1 MSFKRSKE
9 YFSESRLKIT
19 PGYAV
24 AYQQKISPYYFPGS
38 VIASPGSKYVQG
50 DLFPVAARSFPDYP
64 DEQIIRNS
72 NSLANLS
79 KAKHTGIVSKKAVK
93 RLYTAMDW
101 LLLIARNKWAE
112 NMHNHRLFKYKLGLL
127 TLTLPSKQIMHPY
140 DPRPNEKKWHRLPN
154 SKIKFFVINPLSKQ
168 AQSDLFIKHKALNNF
183 FTQLRTR
190 FELQN
195 YLWKAEKQ
203 KNGSIHFHIVFDKY
217 IDYSVLQGIW
227 NKILDGLGYI
237 EAYRNNQKAFHKNG
251 FRPRPELFRSWSLKN
266 QIEAYKSGQVSNWSN
281 PSSTVDIH
289 SLKKI
294 RNAKAY
300 LAKYLTKNNDTYAA
314 FKIAKASAITANNG
328 HSLEPSVAAALYDS
342 VKKMMQVQGNI
353 WYISQSLSKLKQVQC
368 SNDVELTAELE
379 QLIEKFPDKVIQKEW
394 CTVFAFDIYEL
405 IKAGCTAMCNRVR
418 DYIIELR
425 NKFYPPGSGRYS
437 DLGVPLLIFDVL
449 K

>member
-1 MSFKRSKE
+1 MSYGKTKE

-24 AYQQKISPYYFPGS
+24 AYQVKCSPYAFPGS
-38 VIASPGSKYVQG
+38 SIASPVVKSKQLELE
-50 DLFPVAARSFPDYP
+50 LFSQPVFRDHP

-79 KAKHTGIVSKKAVK
+79 RAKHTGIVSKKAVK

-101 LLLIARNKWAE
+101 LLLIAKNKWAE
-112 NMHNHRLFKYKLGLL
+112 NNHNHRLFKYKLGLL
-127 TLTLPSKQIMHPY
+127 TLTLPSDQMHS
-140 DPRPNEKKWHRLPN
+140 DNE
-154 SKIKFFVINPLSKQ
+154 
-168 AQSDLFIKHKALNNF
+168 IKHKALNNF
-183 FTQLRTR
+183 FTQCRQR

-203 KNGSIHFHIVFDKY
+203 KNGNIHFHIVFDKY

-227 NKILDGLGYI
+227 NKILDGMGYI
-237 EAYRNNQKAFHKNG
+237 EAYRNNQKAWHSNG
-251 FRPRPELFRSWSLKN
+251 FRPRPWLFKTWSLKS
-266 QIEAYKSGQVSNWSN
+266 QIEAYKSGKITNWSN

-300 LAKYLTKNNDTYAA
+300 LAKYLTKNSDVYNA
-314 FKIAKASAITANNG
+314 FKDAKSAAVAANG
-328 HSLEPSVAAALYDS
+328 GVALEPDAAQSLYDS
-342 VKKMMQVQGNI
+342 IKKKLQVQGNI
-353 WYISQSLSKLKQVQC
+353 WYISQSLSKLKQVC
-368 SNDVELTAELE
+368 LSLGFHGSKNVSCYNEAIGSELDI
-379 QLIEKFPDKVIQKEW
+379 IEDLYPEKVIRKDF
-394 CTVFAFDIYEL
+394 CTVYALDIYEI
-405 IKAGCTAMCNRVR
+405 IKAGLSNMANSVR
-418 DYIIELR
+418 DYIVELR

>member
-1 MSFKRSKE
+1 MNFRRTKE

-24 AYQQKISPYYFPGS
+24 TYQQKISPYYFPGS
-38 VIASPGSKYVQG
+38 VIAAPQVKYVQG
-50 DLFPVAARSFPDYP
+50 DLFPEEIRSFPDYP
-64 DEQIIRNS
+64 EEQIIRNS

-112 NMHNHRLFKYKLGLL
+112 NGHNHRYFKYKLGLL
-127 TLTLPSKQIMHPY
+127 TLTLPAQQMHT
-140 DPRPNEKKWHRLPN
+140 DNE
-154 SKIKFFVINPLSKQ
+154 
-168 AQSDLFIKHKALNNF
+168 IKHKALNNF
-183 FTQLRTR
+183 FTQLRQR

-237 EAYRNNQKAFHKNG
+237 EAYRNNQKEFHSKG
-251 FRPRPELFRSWSLKN
+251 FRPRPELFRSWSLEN
-266 QIEAYKSGQVSNWSN
+266 QIKAYKSGQITNWSN

-300 LAKYLTKNNDTYAA
+300 LAKYLTKNNDTYSA
-314 FKIAKASAITANNG
+314 FKLAKSKAIAANNG
-328 HSLEPSVAAALYDS
+328 HSLEPDVATALYDS

-405 IKAGCTAMCNRVR
+405 IRAGCTAMCNRVR

-425 NKFYPPGSGRYS
+425 NRFYPPGSGRYS
-437 DLGVPLLIFDVL
+437 DLGVPLLIFDII